1 MSICETVIKERL
13 IKAAFHDTDI
23 DTDTSR
29 EDVGDSVS
37 WNAASTGDIE
47 RASLRLGAAFENSAA
62 G

>member
-1 MSICETVIKERL
+1 L

-37 WNAASTGDIE
+37 WNAAFTGDIE